1 MEFAPEGQ
9 LLLGDVQALTCSAN
23 VLAQSGKCVVDIIH
37 ANRLSSRLQGAVRQT
52 LVSIILWFYVTFRA
66 NPKFKR
72 SEVPRTCERL
82 PDSTIHGSFP
92 VPAEGVANRP
102 DQVLKH
108 YAEASES
115 VAGRVSSEFGIK
127 PAARLPVSQ
136 PFERGWGAN
145 WPSFSSL
152 PCHAES

>member
-1 MEFAPEGQ
+1 MEFAPERQ
-9 LLLGDVQALTCSAN
+9 LLLGNTQGFSRFAN
-23 VLAQSGKCVVDIIH
+23 VLAQSGKFVVDTIH
-37 ANRLSSRLQGAVRQT
+37 PNRLSSPLQGALRQT

-66 NPKFKR
+66 NPKFKG
-72 SEVPRTCERL
+72 SEVPITCERL

-127 PAARLPVSQ
+127 PAARLPVSE
-136 PFERGWGAN
+136 PFGQGWGAN
-145 WPSFSSL
+145 WPSFFSL
-152 PCHAES
+152 PCRAES